1 MAGPETSARDRA
13 YELAATGE
21 YLLWPPIAAVLAS
34 EGFGTAA
41 IKKIG
46 KDRAAQRDITAL
58 IHAAIARNPRSAAE
72 TWRLRAPD
80 MRVKLKF

>member
-1 MAGPETSARDRA
+1 MACQETSAHDRA
-13 YELAATGE
+13 YELAASGE

-34 EGFGTAA
+34 EGFAASA

-46 KDRAAQRDITAL
+46 HDRAAQRQIQTL

-80 MRVKLKF
+80 MRVRLKP

>member
-1 MAGPETSARDRA
+1 MADPEISARDRA
-13 YELAATGE
+13 YELAAMGE

-34 EGFGTAA
+34 EGFGAGV

-46 KDRAAQRDITAL
+46 KDRTAQIEIRAL

-80 MRVKLKF
+80 MRVRLKP